1 MTNAVDN
8 LLRLQRI
15 AEQTGDRDLS
25 AWCRDV
31 AGRLRAGLAADQA
44 LGLCGPVALA
54 ARDRLLRAAAP
65 LTGKPTPWQQA
76 GAVAAILRR
85 LARHQGRR
93 QLSPVERLL
102 IDAQRHAP
110 CPGSQRQLY
119 TILKNEIKGGA
130 VSVDTGDSQTIDHSN
145 RKQAHG

>member
-1 MTNAVDN
+1 MTNPVDN
-8 LLRLQRI
+8 LLRLQRLATQAGDSGLAGWCETA
-15 AEQTGDRDLS
+15 AELIT
-25 AWCRDV
+25 
-31 AGRLRAGLAADQA
+31 AGLPADLA
-44 LGLCGPVALA
+44 LGLRGPLA
-54 ARDRLLRAAAP
+54 IRARDRALRAAAP

-85 LARHQGRR
+85 LDRHQGRR

-110 CPGSQRQLY
+110 CPGTQRQLY
-119 TILKNEIKGGA
+119 SILTTEIKGAA

-145 RKQAHG
+145 RKQANG

>member
-8 LLRLQRI
+8 LLRLQRL
-15 AEQTGDRDLS
+15 AEQTGDDSLA

-31 AGRLRAGLAADQA
+31 AARLRAGLAADQA

-85 LARHQGRR
+85 LDRHQGRR

-110 CPGSQRQLY
+110 CPGTQRQLY
-119 TILKNEIKGGA
+119 SILTTEIKGAA

-145 RKQAHG
+145 RKQANG